1 MPTALIADDE
11 ALLRE
16 DLREKLAIAWPE
28 LSIVAE
34 AANGDE
40 AAALVDSHRPDI
52 AFLDIRMPAMTG
64 LEVAQGIEGPTR
76 VVFVTAYDEF
86 AVQAFERAAV
96 DYLLKPASVERL
108 AQTVARL
115 KASLAEPARDPRL
128 MSLLALLRENASV
141 GGGAASPAR
150 LLRWIRASRGDTTY
164 QIPIDDV
171 LSFQSD
177 DKVTL
182 VLTARGEHVIRTS
195 LAELLPQ
202 LDGERFWQVHRGTV
216 VQVDRVKHI
225 RRDGDGRMTLQVEG
239 LERPVSVSRA
249 YQARFKQM

>member
-16 DLREKLAIAWPE
+16 DLREKLAVAWPQ

-34 AANGDE
+34 AANGAD
-40 AAALVDSHRPDI
+40 AAALVDSLQPDI

-108 AQTVARL
+108 AQTVERL
-115 KASLAEPARDPRL
+115 KVSLAEPARDPRL
-128 MSLLALLRENASV
+128 LSLLALLRENATP
-141 GGGAASPAR
+141 GEAAQPSSR
-150 LLRWIRASRGDTTY
+150 LRWIRASRGDTTY

-225 RRDGDGRMTLQVEG
+225 RRDGDGRMTLQIDG
-239 LERPVSVSRA
+239 LQRPVVVSRA

>member
-16 DLREKLAIAWPE
+16 DLRDKLAIAWPE
-28 LSIVAE
+28 LTIVAE
-34 AANGDE
+34 AANGAE
-40 AAALVDSHRPDI
+40 AATLIDSHQPDV

-64 LEVAQGIEGPTR
+64 LEVAQGVEGPTR
-76 VVFVTAYDEF
+76 LVFVTAYDEF

-96 DYLLKPASVERL
+96 DYLLKPTSVERL
-108 AQTVARL
+108 SQTVARL

-128 MSLLALLRENASV
+128 MSLLALLHENAPA
-141 GGGAASPAR
+141 GDAAPPSR
-150 LLRWIRASRGDTTY
+150 LRWIRASRGDTTY

-225 RRDGDGRMTLQVEG
+225 RRDGDGRMTLQVDG

>member
-1 MPTALIADDE
+1 MTTALIADDE
-11 ALLRE
+11 PLLRE
-16 DLREKLAIAWPE
+16 DLREKLATAWPE

-34 AANGDE
+34 AANGAE
-40 AAALVDSHRPDI
+40 AAELVDSLRPDI

-96 DYLLKPASVERL
+96 DYLLKPASVARL
-108 AQTVARL
+108 MQTVARL
-115 KASLAEPARDPRL
+115 KTSLAEPGRDPQL
-128 MSLLALLRENASV
+128 MALLALLRENATAGQAGPPS
-141 GGGAASPAR
+141 R
-150 LLRWIRASRGDTTY
+150 LRWIRASRGDTTY

-225 RRDGDGRMTLQVEG
+225 RRDGEGRMTLQVEG
-239 LERPVSVSRA
+239 IERPVPVSRA
-249 YQARFKQM
+249 YQMRFKQM